1 MSSFGPLSKEVKA
14 EGQKISSP
22 DMSICP
28 LYNLSLKVIQIL
40 TTVWEKG
47 TKMRAS
53 GIIIKCS
60 IIMHVYYL
68 LHVWYRN
75 YMIHKLK
82 TQKGILGIGYRDCSH
97 DVTTLLMHPGYTP

>member
-1 MSSFGPLSKEVKA
+1 MLAVATDIFAVLLATHLKCSGRLLAHSVRKSKEVKA
-14 EGQKISSP
+14 EGQRISSP

-28 LYNLSLKVIQIL
+28 LSNLSLKVIQSS

-53 GIIIKCS
+53 SIIIKCS

-82 TQKGILGIGYRDCSH
+82 TQNI
-97 DVTTLLMHPGYTP
+97 